1 MQWVTQVW
9 LIFKLTDS
17 AFMIG
22 VLSFAANT
30 PIFLLAPLGGAI
42 ADRIPRRR
50 ILLVTQSIAM
60 FLALG
65 LALLT
70 LNGDLQAW
78 HLLVLAVMFGI
89 NNAFDIPTHQAFL
102 GDLVAKADL
111 MNAIALN
118 SFLINVT
125 RIIGPAIAGLL
136 LSEIGAGWSFLIN
149 SLSFIPA
156 IVAILFM
163 KSLPSNH
170 VPRTQSSFRDIA
182 EGLGYM
188 RDHPLV
194 RYVLLLIG
202 LLGLV
207 GMSYTVLL
215 PVQAVQVLGSGPKV
229 FGSLVGASGVGA
241 LLAAISFAG
250 YRNVS
255 RLGQWVFG
263 ASLVFGLA
271 LILLAIPLS
280 FWFSFVLVFV
290 LGFSQ
295 VAQLDASNKLLQVT
309 VPGDMR
315 GRIMSLYILVMM
327 GLTPSG
333 ALLAGWLTRRFGIS
347 STLIF
352 LGTLYLLCGFLLGL
366 RLLSAKV
373 TVCHEEFG

>member
-30 PIFLLAPLGGAI
+30 PIFLLAPLGGAL

-111 MNAIALN
+111 LNAIALN
-118 SFLINVT
+118 SFLLNVT
-125 RIIGPAIAGLL
+125 RIVGPAVAGLL
-136 LSEIGAGWSFLIN
+136 LSEIGAGWCFLIN

-163 KSLPSNH
+163 KSLPSSH
-170 VPRTQSSFRDIA
+170 VRRTQSSFRDIA
-182 EGLGYM
+182 EGLGHM

-215 PVQAVQVLGSGPKV
+215 PVHAEQVLDTGAKG
-229 FGSLVGASGVGA
+229 FGTLVGASGVGA

-250 YRNVS
+250 YRNVP
-255 RLGQWVFG
+255 RLAQWFFG
-263 ASLVFGLA
+263 ASLVFGVA
-271 LILLAIPLS
+271 MILLSIPFS

-295 VAQLDASNKLLQVT
+295 VAQLDAANKLLQVT
-309 VPGDMR
+309 VPGEMR

-327 GLTPSG
+327 GMTPSG

-373 TVCHEEFG
+373 TVAHEEFG